1 LGLDTSRFKSVVRAT
16 AEEEEMQT
24 LGSQLSDAERFKDA
38 ESLELVCRNCKS
50 AYNCSGLLMEKVRL
64 FLGPAVC

>member
-1 LGLDTSRFKSVVRAT
+1 MVRAA

-38 ESLELVCRNCKS
+38 EGLELICRNCKS
-50 AYNCSGLLMEKVRL
+50 SYTCSGLLMEKVSMLSR
-64 FLGPAVC
+64 F